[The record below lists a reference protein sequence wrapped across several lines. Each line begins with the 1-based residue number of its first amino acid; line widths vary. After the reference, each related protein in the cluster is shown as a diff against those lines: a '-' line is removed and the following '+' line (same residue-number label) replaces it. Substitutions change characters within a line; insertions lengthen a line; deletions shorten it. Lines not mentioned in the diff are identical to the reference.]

1 MNLKINANNSLALV
15 ETRYLDN
22 FKDYVDK
29 YLKNLESVPVFLAA
43 IHLFENKNLEIK
55 GFFTHDQE
63 SQCDAI
69 SV

>member
-1 MNLKINANNSLALV
+1 LNLKINANNSLALV

-55 GFFTHDQE
+55 IQ
-63 SQCDAI
+63 
-69 SV
+69 